1 MKQNLQQKLFIGSN
15 KSIVFA
21 FFLVAVTFLFMPQN
35 TMAKD
40 CSVLADENYTV
51 GNLAYHTMMVD
62 LKSSGN
68 LIINLK
74 VNGKID
80 VYVMTKKQ
88 YDQWLEDPWET
99 EMLLK
104 AQKINQL
111 KDKSVAIEQAGDY
124 SIVFSNK
131 RSLIKE
137 KSVSVNIKICPK

>member
-21 FFLVAVTFLFMPQN
+21 FFLVAVMFLFVPQ
-35 TMAKD
+35 TKAED

-51 GNLAYHTMMVD
+51 GNLAYHTMMVE
-62 LKSSGN
+62 LKSTGN

-74 VNGKID
+74 VDGKID
-80 VYVMTKKQ
+80 FYLMTKEQ

-111 KDKSVAIEQAGDY
+111 KDKSVAIKKAGDY